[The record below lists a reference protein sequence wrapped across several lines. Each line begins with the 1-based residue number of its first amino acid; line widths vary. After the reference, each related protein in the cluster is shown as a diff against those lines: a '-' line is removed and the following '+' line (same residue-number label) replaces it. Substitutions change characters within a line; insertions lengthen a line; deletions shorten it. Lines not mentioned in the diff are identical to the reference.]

1 MRRPLHRA
9 NGTLKAM
16 PAELLRL
23 PIIGW
28 SRLALRRILRC
39 WLVLGLQA
47 PTKSLYASWSNLL
60 DDLIMLDAFIEVD
73 ECCHRPGLHH
83 GIPKIAP
90 SETLDCLH

>member
-9 NGTLKAM
+9 NGTL
-16 PAELLRL
+16 L

-28 SRLALRRILRC
+28 SRLALRRILHR

-47 PTKSLYASWSNLL
+47 PTKSLYASCSNRL

-90 SETLDCLH
+90 SKTLDCLH